1 MSLIQKLNFSWFNRL
16 PVIRQTQ
23 AAECGLTCVGM
34 IANYYG
40 HDFDML
46 SLRRRFS
53 TSLKGATLSDV
64 ISIGQRLGLTSR
76 ALRIELEELPR
87 LKTPCILHWK
97 LDHFVVLKKV
107 DGKKIVIHD
116 PATGMRA
123 VPMKEVSE
131 HFTGVALE
139 LVPAT
144 DFQPKKEKE
153 TLSMRKLIGSVSG
166 VKSAF
171 LQIMILCVAL
181 ELFGILGPFFMQWVM
196 DMVLVSADYSL
207 LSLLGMGF
215 IMVAVFQ
222 NLISA
227 LRSWVMTW
235 FSSMLSVQWTTNVC
249 RHMLKLPLIWF
260 ESRHVGDVLSRY
272 DSLNTIQNTL
282 TTRFISTLLDGV
294 MSIVTLVMLFVYN
307 GTLAWLVIALFV
319 SYAVIRLVSYEP
331 LRRATEDQIVSGAR
345 TQSSLLET
353 LRGIQAVKTN
363 NKQTPRLSVYM
374 NYLIDTTNKNIAIQ
388 KLSILFGTTQGLI
401 SSIGRVVLI
410 WLAAR
415 QVLEGN
421 FSAGMLTAFISFS
434 DQFIARAAGLIN
446 ALIDFRMLRMHGE
459 RLSDIVLTEM
469 EPEQDHTQP
478 VQAQGTDKVGD
489 ITLRA
494 LKFRYAETEPWVING
509 INLTIKA
516 GESVAI
522 VGPSGQGKTTLA
534 KIILGLLNPNEGS
547 ILVDGHEITKTG
559 LQHHREQIGCVMQ
572 DDILFSGSIAENIS
586 FFDAGME
593 MEKVIRVA
601 RAAQI
606 HDDIMSIPM
615 NYYSLVGD
623 MGSFLSGGQ
632 QQRVLLARALYREP
646 KILVLDEATS
656 HLDVKNEHL
665 INTEIKKMQ
674 VTRIIVAHR
683 PETIRS
689 ADRIILLQN
698 GLASELTYSQFFP
711 QGIKA

>member
-1 MSLIQKLNFSWFNRL
+1 MSLLQKLNFSWFNRL

-40 HDFDML
+40 HDIDMI

-53 TSLKGATLSDV
+53 TSLKGSTLSDV
-64 ISIGQRLGLTSR
+64 ISVAQRLGLTSR
-76 ALRIELEELPR
+76 ALRIELEELPQ

-116 PATGMRA
+116 PATGVRV
-123 VPMKEVSE
+123 VPMKEVSD

-139 LVPAT
+139 LVPST

-215 IMVAVFQ
+215 IMVAIFQ

-319 SYAVIRLVSYEP
+319 SYAIIRLVSYEP

-374 NYLIDTTNKNIAIQ
+374 NYLIDTTNKNIVIQ

-434 DQFIARAAGLIN
+434 DQFIGRAAGLIN

-459 RLSDIVLTEM
+459 RLSDIVLAEI
-469 EPEQDHTQP
+469 EPEQDHTEP
-478 VQAQGTDKVGD
+478 AQAQGADRVGD

-534 KIILGLLNPNEGS
+534 KIILGLLHPDEGS
-547 ILVDGHEITKTG
+547 ILVDGHEIARTG

-586 FFDAGME
+586 FFDAEMD

-698 GLASELTYSQFFP
+698 GRASELTYSQLFP
-711 QGIKA
+711 QRIKA

>member
-1 MSLIQKLNFSWFNRL
+1 MSLLQKLNFSWFNRL

-40 HDFDML
+40 HDIDMI

-53 TSLKGATLSDV
+53 TSLKGSTLSDV

-76 ALRIELEELPR
+76 ALRIELEELPQ

-97 LDHFVVLKKV
+97 LDHFVVLKKA

-116 PATGMRA
+116 PATGVRA

-131 HFTGVALE
+131 RFTGVALE

-249 RHMLKLPLIWF
+249 RHMLRLPLIWF

-294 MSIVTLVMLFVYN
+294 MSIVTLVMLLVYN

-401 SSIGRVVLI
+401 SSTGRVVLI
-410 WLAAR
+410 WLAAH

-434 DQFIARAAGLIN
+434 DQFISRAAGLIN

-459 RLSDIVLTEM
+459 RLSDIVLAEI
-469 EPEQDHTQP
+469 EPEQDQP
-478 VQAQGTDKVGD
+478 AQFQRASRAGD

-534 KIILGLLNPNEGS
+534 KIILGLLNPDEGS
-547 ILVDGHEITKTG
+547 ILVDGHEMTRTG

-586 FFDAGME
+586 FFDAEME

-698 GLASELTYSQFFP
+698 GQASELTYSQLFP

>member
-1 MSLIQKLNFSWFNRL
+1 MSLLQQLDFGWFNRL

-23 AAECGLTCVGM
+23 AAECGLACVGM
-34 IANYYG
+34 IANYHG
-40 HDFDML
+40 HDIDMI

-53 TSLKGATLSDV
+53 TSLKGATLADV
-64 ISIGQRLGLTSR
+64 ISVAHRLGLTSR
-76 ALRIELEELPR
+76 ALRIELEELPK
-87 LKTPCILHWK
+87 LKCPCILHWGM
-97 LDHFVVLKKV
+97 DHFVVLKKA
-107 DGKKIVIHD
+107 DGKKITLHD
-116 PATGMRA
+116 PAVGVRV
-123 VPMKEVSE
+123 VPIKEVSDC
-131 HFTGVALE
+131 FTGVALE
-139 LVPAT
+139 LVPGT
-144 DFQPKKEKE
+144 TFQPIKEKE
-153 TLSMRKLIGSVSG
+153 TLSMRKLIGSVTG

-171 LQIMILCVAL
+171 LQIMILCVSL

-249 RHMLKLPLIWF
+249 RHMLKLPLTWF

-272 DSLNTIQNTL
+272 GSLNTIQETL
-282 TTRFISTLLDGV
+282 TTRFISTILDGV
-294 MSIVTLVMLFVYN
+294 MSIVTLVMLFIYN
-307 GTLAWLVIALFV
+307 GTLAWLTIGLFV

-331 LRRATEDQIVSGAR
+331 LRRATEDQIVSSAR

-374 NYLIDTTNKNIAIQ
+374 NYLVDTTNKNIAIQ

-410 WLAAR
+410 WLAAL
-415 QVLEGN
+415 QVLEGH
-421 FSAGMLTAFISFS
+421 FSAGMLTAFVSFS
-434 DQFIARAAGLIN
+434 DQFINRAAGLIN
-446 ALIDFRMLRMHGE
+446 AVIDFRMLRMHGE
-459 RLSDIVLTEM
+459 RLSDIVLSDI
-469 EPEQDHTQP
+469 EPEQEDASPMGQSDL
-478 VQAQGTDKVGD
+478 ARAGD

-494 LKFRYAETEPWVING
+494 LRFRYAESEPWVIDG
-509 INLTIKA
+509 ITLTIGA

-534 KIILGLLNPNEGS
+534 KVILGLLHPDEGS
-547 ILVDGHEITKTG
+547 VMVGGHDIAKTG
-559 LQHHREQIGCVMQ
+559 LQHHRERIGCVMQ
-572 DDILFSGSIAENIS
+572 DDILFSGSITENIC
-586 FFDAGME
+586 FFDSE
-593 MEKVIRVA
+593 MDIEKVIRAA

-632 QQRVLLARALYREP
+632 QQRILLARALYREP
-646 KILVLDEATS
+646 QILVLDEATS
-656 HLDVKNEHL
+656 HLDVNNEHL
-665 INTEIKKMQ
+665 INAEIKKMQ
-674 VTRIIVAHR
+674 ITRVIVAHR

-689 ADRIILLQN
+689 ADRVILLQN
-698 GLASELTYSQFFP
+698 GQATELNHDQLFNQAINP
-711 QGIKA
+711 